1 MAHLPR
7 IIKIAICVIVDYA
20 AWSIGGPF
28 EAIVIDSGLVV

>member
-1 MAHLPR
+1 MAHLPPM
-7 IIKIAICVIVDYA
+7 IMIAICVIVDYT